1 MTHLQTSYLWILKFE
16 FKFLN
21 QTQSNRGRFELNT
34 GTDALDR
41 THAPGVSRRGVTR
54 HLGVR
59 VLPIPPDRRILRPPS
74 SFGARGPS
82 KLGDAFLHALAPA
95 SAVARPPPCRPPA
108 TPCAGLPRLL
118 SLFTPPPFL
127 RGELTRP
134 HGLARAYKNHPL
146 LLPRA
151 HAPPPTHH
159 CHRRRGEH
167 HPPPVPA
174 VDQAFQ
180 HLP

>member
-1 MTHLQTSYLWILKFE
+1 LQVKPNFTIHPSHDFLQIGIHVSSSFQIQFELCWCLKCRGMTHLQTSYLWILKFE

-82 KLGDAFLHALAPA
+82 KLGDAFLHAPAPA

-118 SLFTPPPFL
+118 SLFTLPPFL

-134 HGLARAYKNHPL
+134 
-146 LLPRA
+146 PR
-151 HAPPPTHH
+151 PRP
-159 CHRRRGEH
+159 R
-167 HPPPVPA
+167 
-174 VDQAFQ
+174 
-180 HLP
+180 L